1 MSDFETRYQKLL
13 SHKEDSNM
21 SRLHFAAIINDPKM
35 GEILISNGEDI
46 NGEDINDRNV
56 NYYF

>member
-1 MSDFETRYQKLL
+1 
-13 SHKEDSNM
+13 M